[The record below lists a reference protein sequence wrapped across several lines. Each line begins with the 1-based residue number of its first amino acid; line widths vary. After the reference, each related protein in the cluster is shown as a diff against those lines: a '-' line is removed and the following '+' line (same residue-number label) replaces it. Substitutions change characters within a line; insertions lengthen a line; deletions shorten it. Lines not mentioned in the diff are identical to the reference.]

1 MKGSSSLNYSCYYP
15 SMGGSLAT
23 IIRPSILGTGNAQSS
38 RKLIKIFLHLAKFCH
53 CTIKDGDVVKATLC
67 YAPIFDTAMMF
78 SSLKGTVS
86 NNLII

>member
-1 MKGSSSLNYSCYYP
+1 
-15 SMGGSLAT
+15 MGGSLAT
-23 IIRPSILGTGNAQSS
+23 IIRPSISGTGNAQSS

-78 SSLKGTVS
+78 SSLKGKVS